1 MPPSSSK
8 ISKMVE
14 CMMCARPLRV
24 KLLGN
29 HLMNQHKVGPDQL
42 GLVAKWHL
50 NKKCLKLAKKVK
62 IGTQK
67 KVKNCHKKPMKRS
80 SLKKRFEDAMSGEYF
95 GMDVFSKLLMD
106 VSRDYHTSI
115 INRGIEDKE
124 IEKTFNDASIL
135 NADYKGDLKFK
146 VNRSSQK
153 LEKSFSNDTIR
164 LLDDSPMAMEEKGL
178 LTATLSESV
187 FLPIQDLT
195 TMNEDKT
202 MNVSLTKKTN
212 VSKLKAS
219 KATKMKTSTPRQTKK
234 RVLRINKKSIQ
245 E

>member
-1 MPPSSSK
+1 M
-8 ISKMVE
+8 
-14 CMMCARPLRV
+14 R
-24 KLLGN
+24 
-29 HLMNQHKVGPDQL
+29 
-42 GLVAKWHL
+42 
-50 NKKCLKLAKKVK
+50 
-62 IGTQK
+62 
-67 KVKNCHKKPMKRS
+67 
-80 SLKKRFEDAMSGEYF
+80 GEYF

-106 VSRDYHTSI
+106 VSRDYHTSNI
-115 INRGIEDKE
+115 IREIEDKE

-146 VNRSSQK
+146 VNLSSQK
-153 LEKSFSNDTIR
+153 LEKSISNDTSS
-164 LLDDSPMAMEEKGL
+164 LLDESPSEEKGL

-202 MNVSLTKKTN
+202 LNVSLTKKTN

-219 KATKMKTSTPRQTKK
+219 KATKMKTSTPRQKK
-234 RVLRINKKSIQ
+234 NRVARINKKNNQ

>member
-1 MPPSSSK
+1 M
-8 ISKMVE
+8 
-14 CMMCARPLRV
+14 R
-24 KLLGN
+24 
-29 HLMNQHKVGPDQL
+29 
-42 GLVAKWHL
+42 
-50 NKKCLKLAKKVK
+50 
-62 IGTQK
+62 
-67 KVKNCHKKPMKRS
+67 
-80 SLKKRFEDAMSGEYF
+80 GEYF

-106 VSRDYHTSI
+106 VSRDYHTSNI
-115 INRGIEDKE
+115 IREIEDKE

-146 VNRSSQK
+146 VNLSSQK
-153 LEKSFSNDTIR
+153 LEKSISNDTSS
-164 LLDDSPMAMEEKGL
+164 LLDESPSEEKGL

-202 MNVSLTKKTN
+202 LNVSLTKKTN

-219 KATKMKTSTPRQTKK
+219 KATKMKTSTPRQKKK
-234 RVLRINKKSIQ
+234 RVSRINKKNNQ